1 MRTFLHILAATLPV
15 MLACS
20 LASRAVPTVTSAA
33 EAPATQASPV
43 PGTVPPSAEPTEAIQ
58 IIEPGPGSRLVS
70 PMAVRVQTRLPVFE
84 QTLTLRVLLD
94 DGRDLIPP
102 QAVVASSDEGGGLS
116 FSATLPFSVS
126 EERNAFLQAYLTSP
140 RDGGVTHLTSTW
152 VRLMPAGEAVIE
164 PAPVDPPETLQI
176 LLPAAG
182 ESIHGGVV
190 HVEGIGLAS
199 FEQTLLV
206 EVHDAVGAVI
216 GLQPVLVQAPDWGI
230 AGPFSADVTYTLGA
244 AGPGRIV
251 VRDISPAHGSDVHRS
266 SVDVD
271 LAP

>member
-20 LASRAVPTVTSAA
+20 LASRAVPTVTSTA

-70 PMAVRVQTRLPVFE
+70 PMTVRVQTRLPVFE

-102 QAVVASSDEGGGLS
+102 QAVIASSDEGGRLTFVAS
-116 FSATLPFSVS
+116 LPFAVT
-126 EERNAFLQAYLTSP
+126 EERNAFLQAYATSP
-140 RDGGVTHLTSTW
+140 RDGGVTHLTSVGMLVMPGGAAE
-152 VRLMPAGEAVIE
+152 VRLAEAGEIE
-164 PAPVDPPETLQI
+164 RLQI
-176 LLPAAG
+176 LLPAEGAAI
-182 ESIHGGVV
+182 SGGVV
-190 HVEGIGLAS
+190 HVEGFGLAT
-199 FEQTLLV
+199 FEQTLLI
-206 EVHDAVGAVI
+206 EVHDAADAVI
-216 GLQPVLVQAPDWGI
+216 GLQPVLVQAPDFGLP
-230 AGPFSADVTYTLGA
+230 GPFAADVAYTLSA

>member
-1 MRTFLHILAATLPV
+1 MRTFLHVLAATLPV

-20 LASRAVPTVTSAA
+20 LASRAVPTVTSTA
-33 EAPATQASPV
+33 EAPATQANPV
-43 PGTVPPSAEPTEAIQ
+43 PSEVPPSAEPIEAIQ

-102 QAVVASSDEGGGLS
+102 QAVVTSGDEGGWLTFVAG
-116 FSATLPFSVS
+116 LPFAVT
-126 EERNAFLQAYLTSP
+126 EERNAFLQAYATSP
-140 RDGGVTHLTSTW
+140 RDGGVTHLASVGMLVMPGGAAE
-152 VRLMPAGEAVIE
+152 VRLAEAGETE
-164 PAPVDPPETLQI
+164 RLQI
-176 LLPAAG
+176 LLPAEGAA
-182 ESIHGGVV
+182 INGGVV
-190 HVEGIGLAS
+190 HVEGFGLAT
-199 FEQTLLV
+199 FEQTLLI
-206 EVHDAVGAVI
+206 EVHDAADAVI
-216 GLQPVLVQAPDWGI
+216 GLQPVLVQAPDFGLP
-230 AGPFSADVTYTLGA
+230 GPFATDVAYTLSA

>member
-20 LASRAVPTVTSAA
+20 LASRAMPTVTSMA

-43 PGTVPPSAEPTEAIQ
+43 PSEVPPSVEPIEAIQ

-84 QTLTLRVLLD
+84 QALTLRVLLD

-102 QAVVASSDEGGGLS
+102 QAVSASSDESARLS
-116 FSATLPFSVS
+116 FAATLPFNVT
-126 EERNAFLQAYLTSP
+126 EERNAFLQAYATSP
-140 RDGGVTHLTSTW
+140 RDGGVTHLASVGVLVMPGGAAA
-152 VRLMPAGEAVIE
+152 VRLAETGEIE
-164 PAPVDPPETLQI
+164 RLQI
-176 LLPAAG
+176 LLPAEGAAV
-182 ESIHGGVV
+182 SGGVI
-190 HVEGIGLAS
+190 HVEGIGLAT
-199 FEQTLLV
+199 FEQTLLI
-206 EVHDAVGAVI
+206 EVQDAAGAVI
-216 GLQPVLVQAPDWGI
+216 GLQPVLVQAPDFGLP
-230 AGPFSADVTYTLGA
+230 GPFATDVAYTLST